1 MRPILSLAQAH
12 KPRFVYVSDSE
23 WIEGYLLLVE
33 KGITWSGGLTGR
45 LVPVED
51 VLQVVQFLQKINAVV
66 VTGSDFTFAFFLPS
80 R

>member
-12 KPRFVYVSDSE
+12 KPHFVYDSDSE

-33 KGITWSGGLTGR
+33 NVEWRSHW

-51 VLQVVQFLQKINAVV
+51 VLQVVQFLQKISAVV
-66 VTGSDFTFAFFLPS
+66 ATGSDFTFAFFLPS